1 VTKNGCGKQIPV
13 KSTEHTIQS
22 FRSLSAK
29 DTGWDGR
36 KKRAVGQQI
45 NRLEKKGATEE
56 KSQCVQYFRENPTR
70 RQKSPQWAFK
80 KGVQMQK
87 KAKNVK
93 SLFSRVAFG
102 GTSVEKRRTKYA
114 QRSKRREKRKGTCLK
129 GWMNKR
135 VVITSMRGKTLKI
148 ALSRKKKR

>member
-1 VTKNGCGKQIPV
+1 M

-29 DTGWDGR
+29 DTGWDGE

-93 SLFSRVAFG
+93 CFVS
-102 GTSVEKRRTKYA
+102 TSSVRGNKCRKTSHKIRTTFKKERKEKRNVSERLDEQA
-114 QRSKRREKRKGTCLK
+114 GEKR
-129 GWMNKR
+129 
-135 VVITSMRGKTLKI
+135 
-148 ALSRKKKR
+148 

>member
-1 VTKNGCGKQIPV
+1 MGK
-13 KSTEHTIQS
+13 
-22 FRSLSAK
+22 
-29 DTGWDGR
+29 

-87 KAKNVK
+87 KSQKRQVDATGNVQK
-93 SLFSRVAFG
+93 G
-102 GTSVEKRRTKYA
+102 EKR
-114 QRSKRREKRKGTCLK
+114 EKE
-129 GWMNKR
+129 R
-135 VVITSMRGKTLKI
+135 V
-148 ALSRKKKR
+148 

>member
-1 VTKNGCGKQIPV
+1 MGK
-13 KSTEHTIQS
+13 
-22 FRSLSAK
+22 
-29 DTGWDGR
+29 

-93 SLFSRVAFG
+93 CFVF
-102 GTSVEKRRTKYA
+102 TSSVRGNKCRKTSHKIRTTFKKERKEKRNVSERLDEQA
-114 QRSKRREKRKGTCLK
+114 GEKR
-129 GWMNKR
+129 
-135 VVITSMRGKTLKI
+135 
-148 ALSRKKKR
+148 